1 MRGTIE
7 MILSV
12 DHLQKYYGKRGV
24 LTKAIDNISFE
35 IQEAEFTAIMG
46 PSGSGKTTL
55 LNCISTIDR
64 PTAGHIY
71 IDGYD
76 ITAIKDSSLASFRR
90 EHFGYIFQDYHLIET
105 MTGFEN
111 IALALSVQ
119 NVPSDEILFRVYEVA
134 QHLNIEE
141 VIDKYPCKMSGGQKQ
156 RVAAARAIVT
166 RPSLLLADEP
176 TGALDS
182 RAARLLLESF
192 SVINT
197 TWKSTILVVTHDA
210 LTASYCKRVLFIRDG
225 KIFNELFRGNEN
237 RRFFFEQI
245 MEVMTLLGGDVHV
258 F

>member
-1 MRGTIE
+1 

-12 DHLQKYYGKRGV
+12 DHLQKYYGKRGII
-24 LTKAIDNISFE
+24 TKAIDNISFE
-35 IQEAEFTAIMG
+35 MQEAEFTAIMG

-76 ITAIKDSSLASFRR
+76 ITTLKNSQLAPFRR

-119 NVPSDEILFRVYEVA
+119 RVPPDEILFRVHEVA
-134 QHLNIEE
+134 QHLNIED
-141 VIDKYPCKMSGGQKQ
+141 VIDKYPGKMSGGQKQ

-182 RAARLLLESF
+182 RAARLLLESLHM
-192 SVINT
+192 INT

-225 KIFNELFRGNEN
+225 KIFNELFRGNED
-237 RRFFFEQI
+237 RKFFFEHI
-245 MEVMTLLGGDVHV
+245 MEVMALLGGDVHV
-258 F
+258 Y